1 MPIPCGLP
9 GYRPI
14 CCSAGICLPESL
26 NTRRRHIQTLYT
38 MTVTFVYRCVEIPVM
53 NMPAIA
59 RRYGWTRSGLIIMSM
74 PVFIHDPVFRVMD
87 MAFSGRNGRTGD
99 IQALV
104 RMLLVARSMGNASM
118 IMIQRASASIVH
130 KNNPLWS

>member
-59 RRYGWTRSGLIIMSM
+59 RRYGWTRSGLIIMGM
-74 PVFIHDPVFRVMD
+74 PVFIHDPAFGVVN
-87 MAFSGRNGRTGD
+87 MAFSCRDCRPRNV
-99 IQALV
+99 QAL
-104 RMLLVARSMGNASM
+104 MAMIMVAGRMGNASM
-118 IMIQRASASIVH
+118 IMIQRASAPIVH
-130 KNNPLWS
+130 